1 MGPGRAGARGPCGG
15 AHRYRSP
22 VPWDDDAD
30 DDAARLGPPPPA
42 DDRLWRHPSELGAQR
57 LPGLAAGT
65 SGATS
70 TAPRRPASWP
80 LAAAA
85 GVTGALLMFG
95 AIALTGALPE
105 RTVEQRV
112 VEKVAMTPV
121 VSSPALDQRGTG
133 ALARKV
139 GPAIVRLDV
148 VSGDGA
154 RSSVSG
160 VVFRD
165 DGLILTSA
173 LPLRGATTITA
184 VLSDGRQLDASVRGL
199 DDATDVAVVDV
210 DADQLE
216 VAVLGSSADL
226 AVGDVVVAL
235 GYPLGLR
242 GSASASSG
250 TIQAL
255 GRMVKARD
263 GGWLH
268 GLVQADAGIPPGAS
282 GGALVDA
289 TGAVVG
295 ISTSRAVD
303 PDGDDS
309 FAVPAEVAR
318 RVADQLIAHGR
329 ARHAWLGVEGADLR
343 PGEAQALGVSSGA
356 VIRGVVDGSPAA
368 AAGLQAGDVITDV
381 DGAPVRSMTAL
392 VVATRT
398 QVPGQEVTVGYQR
411 DGQSGQAPVVLAE
424 RPSEAP

>member
-1 MGPGRAGARGPCGG
+1 M
-15 AHRYRSP
+15 
-22 VPWDDDAD
+22 PWDDDAD

-295 ISTSRAVD
+295 ISTSRA
-303 PDGDDS
+303 
-309 FAVPAEVAR
+309 
-318 RVADQLIAHGR
+318 
-329 ARHAWLGVEGADLR
+329 
-343 PGEAQALGVSSGA
+343 
-356 VIRGVVDGSPAA
+356 
-368 AAGLQAGDVITDV
+368 
-381 DGAPVRSMTAL
+381 
-392 VVATRT
+392 
-398 QVPGQEVTVGYQR
+398 
-411 DGQSGQAPVVLAE
+411 
-424 RPSEAP
+424 